1 MPNWNEILDEI
12 QEAGS
17 THDIVRRRYLRRLS
31 KLTGRNV
38 IVYYS
43 GWLQSADGRGP
54 FAIVDQ
60 DKIGFM
66 SASHKIDHNKGLD
79 LILHTPGGETAAT
92 ESIVDYLHKMFT
104 DIRVIVPQIALS
116 AGTMIACS
124 ARSIVMGKQSSLGPI
139 DPQFRGLPAHGVIE
153 EFNQAHQ
160 EIKSDPSRA
169 AIWQPIIAKYT
180 PTLIGECQKAIAWS
194 EQMVREWLL
203 RGMLCGQSDAE
214 QRADTIIAELGS
226 HALTL
231 SHSRHLSAEKCASIG
246 LVVERL
252 ENDQKLQDAVLSVHH
267 ACIHTLSSTPASKI
281 IENHKGVAFINTMKQ
296 ILVQR

>member
-1 MPNWNEILDEI
+1 
-12 QEAGS
+12 
-17 THDIVRRRYLRRLS
+17 
-31 KLTGRNV
+31 
-38 IVYYS
+38 
-43 GWLQSADGRGP
+43 
-54 FAIVDQ
+54 
-60 DKIGFM
+60 
-66 SASHKIDHNKGLD
+66 
-79 LILHTPGGETAAT
+79 
-92 ESIVDYLHKMFT
+92 MFT

>member
-1 MPNWNEILDEI
+1 
-12 QEAGS
+12 
-17 THDIVRRRYLRRLS
+17 
-31 KLTGRNV
+31 
-38 IVYYS
+38 
-43 GWLQSADGRGP
+43 
-54 FAIVDQ
+54 
-60 DKIGFM
+60 
-66 SASHKIDHNKGLD
+66 
-79 LILHTPGGETAAT
+79 
-92 ESIVDYLHKMFT
+92 
-104 DIRVIVPQIALS
+104 
-116 AGTMIACS
+116 
-124 ARSIVMGKQSSLGPI
+124 
-139 DPQFRGLPAHGVIE
+139 
-153 EFNQAHQ
+153 
-160 EIKSDPSRA
+160 
-169 AIWQPIIAKYT
+169 
-180 PTLIGECQKAIAWS
+180 
-194 EQMVREWLL
+194 VREWLL